1 MRKNINALFI
11 TAVLAVSLSGCA
23 GSSGESKA
31 ADADTELQNS
41 ADNTDETEIL
51 SDNGNVE
58 LTVWGAEEDEALLTM
73 IIESFQEEYKGQA
86 DFHITFT
93 AQSESNCKDVLLGDL
108 EAGADVFAFAD
119 DQLNTLVAA
128 GALEPVE
135 NADRIKSDNLPG
147 AVEAASVGDTLY
159 AYPLTADNGYF
170 LYYNKQFFNQE
181 DIKTLDRMLQ
191 IAEENEKKITMDW
204 SSAWYVYSFFGN
216 TGLEVGLNSDGITN
230 FCTWNQTEGD
240 IKGVDVANAMLAIAG
255 SPAFLNTT
263 ETGFLQGVQDGSV
276 IAGVSGVWNSVAMED
291 AWKAN
296 YGAARLPTYTC
307 SGKQIQ
313 MASFSG
319 YKLIG
324 VNAYSE
330 HYAWAV
336 RLAEWISN
344 EKNQQ
349 LRFEMRGQGP
359 ANTKAAASA
368 DVQNSPAITALL
380 DQSEFSCLQR
390 IGGNFWDPVSEFA
403 TNIAAG
409 NPKRKG
415 LQEQLDSMV
424 EGITAP

>member
-1 MRKNINALFI
+1 MRKKINAIFI
-11 TAVLAVSLSGCA
+11 TAILAASLSGCA
-23 GSSGESKA
+23 GSERESKIT
-31 ADADTELQNS
+31 DADTKLRNS
-41 ADNTDETEIL
+41 AEDTDETELL
-51 SDNGNVE
+51 SDNGDVE
-58 LTVWGAEEDEALLTM
+58 LTVWGGEEDEALLTR
-73 IIESFQEEYKGQA
+73 IIEDFQTEYKGQA
-86 DFHITFT
+86 NFHITFT
-93 AQSESNCKDVLLGDL
+93 AQSESNCKDVLMGDL

-135 NADRIKSDNLPG
+135 NADRIKSENLPG
-147 AVEAASVGDTLY
+147 AVEAASVGSTLY

-181 DIKTLDRMLQ
+181 DIKTFDRMLQ
-191 IAEENEKKITMDW
+191 IAEENGKKITMDW

-240 IKGVDVANAMLAIAG
+240 IKGEDVANAMLSIAE
-255 SPAFLNTT
+255 SPAFLNTV
-263 ETGFLQGVQDGSV
+263 EEGFLEGVQDGSV
-276 IAGVSGVWNSVAMED
+276 IAGVSGVWNAVAMEE
-291 AWKAN
+291 AWGAD
-296 YGAARLPTYTC
+296 YGASKLPTYTC
-307 SGKQIQ
+307 AERQIQ

-330 HYAWAV
+330 HHTWAV

-359 ANTKAAASA
+359 ANTKAAESA
-368 DVQNSPAITALL
+368 DVQDSPAITALL
-380 DQSEFSCLQR
+380 EQSEFSCLQR
-390 IGGNFWDPVSEFA
+390 IGGNFWDPVSAFA
-403 TNIAAG
+403 LNMAAG
-409 NPKRKG
+409 NPEEKG

>member
-1 MRKNINALFI
+1 MRKKINAIFI
-11 TAVLAVSLSGCA
+11 TAILAASLSGCA
-23 GSSGESKA
+23 GSERESKIT
-31 ADADTELQNS
+31 DADTKLRNS
-41 ADNTDETEIL
+41 AEDTDETELL
-51 SDNGNVE
+51 SDNGDVE
-58 LTVWGAEEDEALLTM
+58 LTVWGGEEDEALLTR
-73 IIESFQEEYKGQA
+73 IIEDFQTEYKGQA
-86 DFHITFT
+86 NFHITFT
-93 AQSESNCKDVLLGDL
+93 AQSESNCKDVLMGDL

-135 NADRIKSDNLPG
+135 NADRIKSENLPG
-147 AVEAASVGDTLY
+147 AVEAASVGSTLY

-181 DIKTLDRMLQ
+181 DIKTFDRMLQ
-191 IAEENEKKITMDW
+191 IAEENGKKITMDW

-240 IKGVDVANAMLAIAG
+240 IKGEDVANAMLAIAE
-255 SPAFLNTT
+255 SPAFLNTV
-263 ETGFLQGVQDGSV
+263 EEGFLEGVQDGSV
-276 IAGVSGVWNSVAMED
+276 IAGVSGVWNAVAMEE
-291 AWKAN
+291 AWGAD
-296 YGAARLPTYTC
+296 YGASKLPTYTC
-307 SGKQIQ
+307 AERQIQ

-330 HYAWAV
+330 HHTWAV

-359 ANTKAAASA
+359 ANTKAAESA
-368 DVQNSPAITALL
+368 DVQDSPAITALL
-380 DQSEFSCLQR
+380 EQSEFSCL
-390 IGGNFWDPVSEFA
+390 
-403 TNIAAG
+403 
-409 NPKRKG
+409 
-415 LQEQLDSMV
+415 
-424 EGITAP
+424 

>member
-1 MRKNINALFI
+1 MRKKINAFFI
-11 TAVLAVSLSGCA
+11 TAVLAASLSGCA
-23 GSSGESKA
+23 GSNKENKIT
-31 ADADTELQNS
+31 DADMELRNS
-41 ADNTDETEIL
+41 AENTGETEIL
-51 SDNGNVE
+51 SDNGDVD
-58 LTVWGAEEDEALLTM
+58 LTVWGGEEDEALLAR
-73 IIESFQEEYKGQA
+73 IIEDFQTEYKGQA
-86 DFHITFT
+86 NFHITFT
-93 AQSESNCKDVLLGDL
+93 AQSESNCKDALMGDL

-135 NADRIKSDNLPG
+135 NADRIKSANLPG
-147 AVEAASVGDTLY
+147 AVEAASVGNTLY

-170 LYYNKQFFNQE
+170 LYYNKQFFNRE
-181 DIKTLDRMLQ
+181 DIKTFDRMLQ
-191 IAEENEKKITMDW
+191 IAEENGKNITMDW

-240 IKGVDVANAMLAIAG
+240 IKGEDVANAMLAIAS
-255 SPAFLNTT
+255 SPAFLNTV
-263 ETGFLQGVQDGSV
+263 EEGFLDGVRDGSV
-276 IAGVSGVWNSVAMED
+276 IAGVSGVWNAVAMEE
-291 AWKAN
+291 AWGAD

-307 SGKQIQ
+307 AGKQIQ

-330 HYAWAV
+330 HYTWAV

-368 DVQNSPAITALL
+368 DVQSSPAITALL
-380 DQSEFSCLQR
+380 EQSEFSCLQR
-390 IGGNFWDPVSEFA
+390 IGGNFWDPVSAFA
-403 TNIAAG
+403 LNMAAG
-409 NPKRKG
+409 NPEEKG
-415 LQEQLDSMV
+415 LQELLDSMV
-424 EGITAP
+424 EGITAQ